1 MNVESLKSEL
11 QQVLDNDVVL
21 RKEFNG
27 LKRSLSDYRNQLIM
41 RDEDCKRLQV
51 TIDVLNTKLI
61 VLERDN
67 TAYKAE
73 LTSFKELRG
82 TINEQLQEKQIEI
95 DARLEEIQG
104 LRDDLNTMAASYEA
118 QIEEIKSSSD
128 LELARVKEEF
138 TSQINELK
146 TNTHYKESGIKEEF
160 ENRVSEL
167 SINWAD
173 REQSL
178 LLNHEEEVTS
188 LKSNYEAELSNL
200 RADHAVQ
207 LSSAAAS
214 SSEENETLR
223 NSHLLTI
230 SQLEEQHAQA
240 LVNLEESYTTEIS
253 NLRAALEEQRS
264 TLTNNFNSQL
274 ELLREES
281 YNTEIQ
287 LTGEH
292 QLQLEELKIVHTTL
306 MDETILG
313 HETKI
318 ASLINE
324 YEEKLSNTLIHSTT
338 QNSKLNDEL
347 TKIREESGD
356 NGEMIRSLTEEV
368 TSKNLEITDLTT
380 QITNLSEQLS
390 GESGKVEALSLDFEN
405 YKQNASLSVNEQV
418 NELNTQIASLN
429 LAHSDYVEELN
440 AQIDGLNLEL
450 KNMALL
456 LEATANSLGETES
469 ALELKVEELANANHL
484 IEQLN
489 FKIESF
495 ETSSTEKEGELE
507 NYKLEFEA
515 SVKDE
520 LKTQEL
526 EYQKLLAE
534 NSNLIE
540 EIDLAQDKVE
550 AQETEITL
558 LKGELEEIRIQ
569 SLGKSEY
576 FKETLANR
584 NFEITNLEANNAA
597 LTTELSQL
605 KNEVAV
611 LRDQVNNGSESETQ
625 LASLQQSYDALIA
638 EKLELSKEIDVLQT
652 VLSGLNESV
661 TAMNEKISQYETEIE
676 SLRNTAKVEEQE
688 AFIDRLFKQIDNL
701 NDQKLALLDEKEQMA
716 NQLLKMNDVIGNISQ
731 QVDSEQI
738 DVTGLNNH
746 RKNVILA
753 NNSGGTEEKGH
764 MKEQINDLVREI
776 DKCIALLSA

>member
-676 SLRNTAKVEEQE
+676 SLRNAAKVEEQE